1 MCIHVVHI
9 KTHNK
14 GCEGLHFV
22 LITSVFINTLNKP
35 VCCMLRVNYLII
47 LHGLLRGVRVR
58 STDVCSMPIAPVHLH
73 YASSKFILFPKSGRE
88 NEKHFKEQS

>member
-1 MCIHVVHI
+1 MQCSLVDADLSYAIKSFDINVMCIHVVHI

-14 GCEGLHFV
+14 GCEGLHFI

-47 LHGLLRGVRVR
+47 LLGLLRGVRGR
-58 STDVCSMPIAPVHLH
+58 STDV
-73 YASSKFILFPKSGRE
+73 
-88 NEKHFKEQS
+88 